1 MQRGDLIT
9 VALQG
14 DAGKPRPALVIQAD
28 HFTNLP
34 TLVVLPLTSTILDLP
49 LVRVTVEPSAGTG
62 LRQRSQVIP
71 HPACL
76 HLGLREDGVGRL
88 GEATQPA
95 DHGDQMSFT
104 PPVRKGHAKQAASRG
119 AVEMIVRCRT
129 TPQFTAVRILLP
141 ASFESLDDLTECSSD
156 KDAGGPAVMLGQ
168 QPGLLSP
175 VTR

>member
-1 MQRGDLIT
+1 MHRGDLVT

-88 GEATQPA
+88 GEATRPA
-95 DHGDQMSFT
+95 DHGDQDVVHAAHAER
-104 PPVRKGHAKQAASRG
+104 PRKTG
-119 AVEMIVRCRT
+119 
-129 TPQFTAVRILLP
+129 
-141 ASFESLDDLTECSSD
+141 SFERRSRDDCSLQDDAPVYRRAHIAAREFR
-156 KDAGGPAVMLGQ
+156 
-168 QPGLLSP
+168 